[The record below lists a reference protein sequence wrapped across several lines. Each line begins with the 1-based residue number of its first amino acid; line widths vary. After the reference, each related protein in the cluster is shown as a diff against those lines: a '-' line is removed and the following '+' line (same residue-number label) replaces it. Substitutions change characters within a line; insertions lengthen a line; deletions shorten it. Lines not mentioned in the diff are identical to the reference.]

1 MEQLLDVVIINIILI
16 IQCIYNIILILINRI
31 PISFEEDN
39 TECIIVYNPSEK
51 VCVSVDLY
59 KDDQSKS
66 PKEQLKKFPKAV
78 FKLNDCYFWVDS
90 VPLISLPTV
99 ISKGSYFIV
108 PATFDP
114 QECAICIDIY
124 TDKPIKSSMIVEKDP
139 VICSRLLRLDAD
151 LLYRQSFLYLS
162 NSKLEKV
169 SISTNGNTKE
179 ENEEI
184 ELLRKQ
190 LYCSLGE
197 NMELNKKLN
206 LMSQDQSLFNRK
218 STNTATSVMTL
229 KAQLIDALSK
239 IDDLNE
245 QLEKKSKAEKI
256 ITPSAPA
263 PPPLP
268 PQFESELLEKN
279 KKIKDMENELSELR
293 EKNELLKIEMEKQKL
308 VEKQQPTKQDS
319 AVSVEARSPQS
330 VTLIV

>member
-1 MEQLLDVVIINIILI
+1 M
-16 IQCIYNIILILINRI
+16 
-31 PISFEEDN
+31 
-39 TECIIVYNPSEK
+39 YNPSEK

-114 QECAICIDIY
+114 QECAISIDIY

-139 VICSRLLRLDAD
+139 VICSRLLRLDAE
-151 LLYRQSFLYLS
+151 LLYRQSFLYFS

-229 KAQLIDALSK
+229 KAQLVDALSK

-245 QLEKKSKAEKI
+245 QLEKKSKIENVV
-256 ITPSAPA
+256 TPPP

-268 PQFESELLEKN
+268 PSPLSPPQLNSELLEKN
-279 KKIKDMENELSELR
+279 NKIKEMEKEISELR
-293 EKNELLKIEMEKQKL
+293 ERNEILKMEMEKQKL
-308 VEKQQPTKQDS
+308 LEKQPTKQDS
-319 AVSVEARSPQS
+319 AVSVEERSPKS
-330 VTLIV
+330 VTVIV